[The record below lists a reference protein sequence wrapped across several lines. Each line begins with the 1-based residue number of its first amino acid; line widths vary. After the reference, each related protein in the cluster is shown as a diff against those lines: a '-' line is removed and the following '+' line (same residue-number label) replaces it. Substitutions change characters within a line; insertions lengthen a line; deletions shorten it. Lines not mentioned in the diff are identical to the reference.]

1 MQRFKFT
8 LIPLLFLLALSASAT
23 VEVTAIF
30 SPARIAL
37 GDKAQYLVEIKE
49 TSDTSKPDAE
59 RVTSLPIPQS
69 GELELSNGRTSNST
83 QTRIINGAAEYSVT
97 QQLIIDAKAPRVGK
111 FTIPSYVFPYK
122 GETYRVPAATLDVVE
137 RPADAGPTTDELI
150 FLKTDTPEQLYVGQ
164 TTPIQLKLYISEN
177 VRLTGLNSFDRSA
190 DGFTISKLPE
200 NQESTE
206 IYNGRRYRV
215 LTWPLTIT
223 PIQTGEQDLNFQFT
237 VSANLPNQNNR
248 NDPFGGRGFGGS
260 IFDDFFGRSERFTVY
275 NEPTTVNVQA
285 LPTVNQP
292 DSFTGAIGDFAIKVY
307 TDRTDTEVG
316 EPIMLSIE
324 ISGKGNFDRIN
335 GPTIPESDNWRCYDP
350 ESKFE
355 PHSEN
360 NTLRGTKRFDY
371 VMIPNKSGSLE
382 IPKLEFTYFEPNT
395 KKYTTLDSPPI
406 TIKVNPSTTPA
417 APPVAPVANVPVQ
430 IEQQVPLQKE
440 LSIEDALL
448 TLDYRPQA
456 NKSLSNHPLQ
466 SIGFWLINSAI
477 AALVISAALWLRHK
491 RRLKEDPNYAAQK
504 IVKSELKNEI
514 QAAQKAETPQEFY
527 AHAQNAIRLAVTQR
541 SRQNLRTANISE
553 LSTAMHTAKLS
564 DDKIQQTQ
572 KLFKTA
578 DTLRFAGK
586 STQADVPAAKQ
597 ELKSILK
604 AI

>member
-190 DGFTISKLPE
+190 DGFTISELPE

-275 NEPTTVNVQA
+275 NEPTTVDVQA
-285 LPTVNQP
+285 LPTINQP
-292 DSFTGAIGDFAIKVY
+292 KSFAGAIGDFAIKVY
-307 TDRTDTEVG
+307 TDRMQTEAG
-316 EPIMLSIE
+316 EPIMLSME
-324 ISGKGNFDRIN
+324 VSGTGNFDRIN
-335 GPTIPESDNWRCYDP
+335 GPAIPENSDWRSYEP

-360 NTLRGTKRFDY
+360 STLHGTKRFDY
-371 VMIPNKSGSLE
+371 VMIPNKAGNLQIPE
-382 IPKLEFTYFEPNT
+382 IEFTYFEPET
-395 KKYTTLDSPPI
+395 LKYTTLESPPI
-406 TIKVNPSTTPA
+406 QIEVSPSTTPPA
-417 APPVAPVANVPVQ
+417 APIAAVANGPTQV
-430 IEQQVPLQKE
+430 EQQIPLQNE
-440 LSIEDALL
+440 LSLEEALL

-456 NKSLSNHPLQ
+456 SKSLNNHPLQ

-477 AALVISAALWLRHK
+477 AALVICTALWLRHQ
-491 RRLKEDPNYAAQK
+491 RRLKVDPDYAAKK
-504 IVKSELKNEI
+504 IVKNELKKEI
-514 QAAQKAETPQEFY
+514 QAAKKNANTQEFY
-527 AHAQNAIRLAVTQR
+527 AHAQSAIRLAVTQR

-553 LSTAMHTAKLS
+553 LSTAMRAAKIS

-572 KLFKTA
+572 KLFQTA
-578 DTLRFAGK
+578 DALRFAGK
-586 STQADVPAAKQ
+586 NTQADLPAAKQ
-597 ELKSILK
+597 ELESILK